1 MSNRFLPHHSN
12 PMPPPPKTDEGKDW
26 QRYADGLKSKLNIM
40 GYYMDKLQRQF
51 NYVLIIFSVKVVFD
65 IFISIISIQRKNLQ

>member
-1 MSNRFLPHHSN
+1 
-12 PMPPPPKTDEGKDW
+12 
-26 QRYADGLKSKLNIM
+26 M

-65 IFISIISIQRKNLQ
+65 IFISIISIQ